1 MARRRRIPFAK
12 SRSSL
17 IFMCISLF
25 ILLLLI
31 TTGDFFSKQSDDK
44 LIATLDSAQIRKE
57 GLKLYNA
64 NCLSCH
70 GVGGRST
77 SFGPAL
83 INRIYSK
90 GNLSDRAFIQA
101 VNYGAP
107 QRNWDYGPMDPV
119 EGLTQTEVAQIL
131 AYVRSEQE
139 RAQKR

>member
-1 MARRRRIPFAK
+1 
-12 SRSSL
+12 
-17 IFMCISLF
+17 MCISLF
-25 ILLLLI
+25 ILLLML
-31 TTGDFFSKQSDDK
+31 TTGDYFGNKDQK
-44 LIATLDSAQIRKE
+44 LIATLDGEQIRKE

-70 GVGGRST
+70 GVSGRST

-83 INRIYSK
+83 VNRIYFK

-101 VNYGAP
+101 VTYGAP

-119 EGLTQTEVAQIL
+119 EGLTQTEIAQIL

-139 RAQKR
+139 RALKR

>member
-1 MARRRRIPFAK
+1 MARKRRIPFAR
-12 SRSSL
+12 SRNSL
-17 IFMCISLF
+17 IFMFVSLF
-25 ILLLLI
+25 ILLLMLS
-31 TTGDFFSKQSDDK
+31 TGDFFSDK
-44 LIATLDSAQIRKE
+44 EADKTLPTLDSTQIRKE

-83 INRIYSK
+83 INRIYFR

-101 VNYGAP
+101 VTYGAP
-107 QRNWDYGPMDPV
+107 ERNWDYGPMDPV
-119 EGLTQTEVAQIL
+119 EGLTQTEVAMIL

-139 RAQKR
+139 RGKNQ

>member
-1 MARRRRIPFAK
+1 
-12 SRSSL
+12 
-17 IFMCISLF
+17 MCISLF

-31 TTGDFFSKQSDDK
+31 ISSDYFAKNNDDK

-83 INRIYSK
+83 INRIYYK

-101 VNYGAP
+101 VNFGAP
-107 QRNWDYGPMDPV
+107 QRNWDYGPMDPI
-119 EGLTQTEVAQIL
+119 EGLTQTDVAQIL

>member
-1 MARRRRIPFAK
+1 
-12 SRSSL
+12 
-17 IFMCISLF
+17 MCISLF

-31 TTGDFFSKQSDDK
+31 ISSDYFAKNDDDK

-83 INRIYSK
+83 INRIYYK

-101 VNYGAP
+101 VNFGAP
-107 QRNWDYGPMDPV
+107 QRNWDYGPMDPI
-119 EGLTQTEVAQIL
+119 EGLTQTDVAQIL

>member
-1 MARRRRIPFAK
+1 MARRRRIPFAR
-12 SRSSL
+12 SRNSL
-17 IFMCISLF
+17 IFLFLSLF
-25 ILLLLI
+25 ILLLLL
-31 TTGDFFSKQSDDK
+31 TSGDYFADKQSDK

-83 INRIYSK
+83 VNQIYYK
-90 GNLSDRAFIQA
+90 GNLSDRAFSQA
-101 VNYGAP
+101 VIYGAP

-119 EGLTQTEVAQIL
+119 DGLTQTEIAQIL
-131 AYVRSEQE
+131 AYIRAEQE